1 MLYIFDLDHTVID
14 SSHRQLTRADG
25 SLDLDAWLLI
35 CTKKQINRDS
45 LLPLARFMRRA
56 IADPNTQTAI
66 CTARVLSKH
75 DYNFLSQKG
84 LITDYIL
91 ARFDGDNRADDEMK
105 YSKIWNLLIS
115 LKIPRARWRSSV
127 TLLDDNQSVL
137 TMANDRLKIST
148 INAIAK
154 NQELLNNA

>member
-14 SSHRQLTRADG
+14 SSHRQITRADG
-25 SLDLDAWLLI
+25 SLDLNAWRLN

-56 IADPNTQTAI
+56 IADPSTQTAI

-91 ARFDGDNRADDEMK
+91 ARFEGDNRPDHKMK
-105 YSKIWNLLIS
+105 YSKIWNLLVS
-115 LKIPRARWRSSV
+115 LKIPRAR
-127 TLLDDNQSVL
+127 
-137 TMANDRLKIST
+137 
-148 INAIAK
+148 
-154 NQELLNNA
+154 

>member
-25 SLDLDAWLLI
+25 SLDLDAWRLN
-35 CTKKQINRDS
+35 CTKSQINRDS

-75 DYNFLSQKG
+75 DYDFLVDRG
-84 LITDYIL
+84 LSCDAIMSR
-91 ARFDGDNRADDEMK
+91 ADGDNRRDDEMK
-105 YSKIWNLLIS
+105 FSKIWNFLLS
-115 LKIPRARWRSSV
+115 KNIPRARWRSSV

-148 INAIAK
+148 IDAIAK
-154 NQELLNNA
+154 NQEILKNA

>member
-14 SSHRQLTRADG
+14 SSHRQLTRKDG
-25 SLDLDAWLLI
+25 SLDLDAWREN
-35 CTKKQINRDS
+35 CTKSQINRDS

-75 DYNFLSQKG
+75 DYNFLAEKG
-84 LITDYIL
+84 LVTDYIL
-91 ARFDGDNRADDEMK
+91 ARFDGDNRADHEMK
-105 YSKIWNLLIS
+105 YTKIWNLLTS
-115 LKIPRARWRSSV
+115 LKIPRARWRSAV

-137 TMANDRLKIST
+137 TMANDRLKIT
-148 INAIAK
+148 ALDAIK
-154 NQELLNNA
+154 LNSRLQA

>member
-14 SSHRQLTRADG
+14 SSHRQITRADG
-25 SLDLDAWLLI
+25 SLDLDAWRKN
-35 CTKKQINRDS
+35 CTRSQIFRDE

-66 CTARVLSKH
+66 CTARVLSKY
-75 DYNFLSQKG
+75 DYSFLQEKQ

-91 ARFDGDNRADDEMK
+91 ARFEGDDRKDDALK
-105 YSKIWNLLIS
+105 YSKIWSLLTS
-115 LKIPRARWRSSV
+115 LKIPRARWQSSV

-137 TMANDRLKIST
+137 RMATNRLKIT
-148 INAIAK
+148 AIDAIQM
-154 NQELLNNA
+154 NQEILNNA

>member
-14 SSHRQLTRADG
+14 SSHRQITRADG
-25 SLDLDAWLLI
+25 SLDLDAWRKN
-35 CTKKQINRDS
+35 CTKSQIFRDE

-75 DYNFLSQKG
+75 DYNFLAEKQ
-84 LITDYIL
+84 LLTDYIL
-91 ARFDGDNRADDEMK
+91 ARFEGDNRRDDEMK
-105 YSKIWNLLIS
+105 YSKIWNLLTS
-115 LKIPRARWRSSV
+115 LKIPRARWQSSV

-137 TMANDRLKIST
+137 RMATNRLKIT
-148 INAIAK
+148 AIDAIAK
-154 NQELLNNA
+154 NQEILKNA

>member
-25 SLDLDAWLLI
+25 SLDLDAWRLN

-75 DYNFLSQKG
+75 DYNFLAEKG
-84 LITDYIL
+84 LVTDYIL
-91 ARFDGDNRADDEMK
+91 ARFEGDNRADDEMK
-105 YSKIWNLLIS
+105 YTKIWNLLTS
-115 LKIPRARWRSSV
+115 LKIPRARWKISA
-127 TLLDDNQSVL
+127 TLFDDNQQVL
-137 TMANDRLKIST
+137 RMATNRLG
-148 INAIAK
+148 INAVDSIEYNKGLFK
-154 NQELLNNA
+154 NA